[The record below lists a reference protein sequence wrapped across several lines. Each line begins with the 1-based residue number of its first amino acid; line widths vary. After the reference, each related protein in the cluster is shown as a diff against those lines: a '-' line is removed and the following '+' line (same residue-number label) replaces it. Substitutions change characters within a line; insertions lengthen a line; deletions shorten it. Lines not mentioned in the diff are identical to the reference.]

1 MNQANLSLCDNNV
14 AARVVR
20 AVPKKPLADVE
31 KKTKTNHHP
40 PPQKNP
46 KERNKQKPQTQ
57 TKPTK

>member
-20 AVPKKPLADVE
+20 AVRKKAFSWFGKKNKNKPPSPSPKKNE
-31 KKTKTNHHP
+31 RKKQTKTP
-40 PPQKNP
+40 
-46 KERNKQKPQTQ
+46 TQ